1 MKKKEKK
8 KRKKKNTRIY
18 HSSSINT
25 KIHDLLISMKV
36 AREASM
42 KRVQGR
48 RAPLITATAG
58 LVTYYV
64 GGSEIRKLRGS
75 NHSLRRVHIKQ
86 RRRSPWRE
94 AEQNARA

>member
-1 MKKKEKK
+1 MKKKINKK
-8 KRKKKNTRIY
+8 EQNTRIY

-25 KIHDLLISMKV
+25 KMHDLLISMKV

-75 NHSLRRVHIKQ
+75 NHLLAAKG
-86 RRRSPWRE
+86 
-94 AEQNARA
+94 AY

>member
-1 MKKKEKK
+1 MD
-8 KRKKKNTRIY
+8 
-18 HSSSINT
+18 
-25 KIHDLLISMKV
+25 DLLISMKV

-58 LVTYYV
+58 PVTYYV

-75 NHSLRRVHIKQ
+75 NHLLAAKG
-86 RRRSPWRE
+86 
-94 AEQNARA
+94 AY